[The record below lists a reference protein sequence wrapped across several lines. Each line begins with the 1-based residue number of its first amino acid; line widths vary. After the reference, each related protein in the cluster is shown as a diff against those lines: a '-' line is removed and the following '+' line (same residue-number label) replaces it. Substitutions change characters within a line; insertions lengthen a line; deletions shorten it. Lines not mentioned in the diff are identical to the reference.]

1 MTKLNKIDLTL
12 ITCNVALLQRPLRR
26 LLMLSEKLMHT
37 VYVATTS
44 YLRCGKLFDEGANE
58 SHDRLE
64 EALPSTIWTL
74 STLKPAFPR
83 HLKYSLFSSIKLL
96 GLPDLP
102 PLQQWKRNA
111 VGEEVSILC
120 SRAIDILAPVH
131 ACRERWTIVN
141 LWPCS

>member
-12 ITCNVALLQRPLRR
+12 IACNVALLQRPLRR
-26 LLMLSEKLMHT
+26 LLMLSEKLMYT

-64 EALPSTIWTL
+64 EAVPSTIWTL
-74 STLKPAFPR
+74 STLKPAFSR

-111 VGEEVSILC
+111 VVRKSASSVAGPLIYSLPSMHVGSVGQSLTL
-120 SRAIDILAPVH
+120 R
-131 ACRERWTIVN
+131 
-141 LWPCS
+141 PCS